1 MAHVRGRAEREGAT
15 TEPFVTA
22 LGGAEKETVLG
33 ALRITHRSV
42 SLDRASDPHVPGDG
56 PFWCGAGGAG
66 EWGAL
71 RSHALARGV
80 QTAGLFCS
88 VTGSFSS
95 TPQCGIVLG
104 ALLLV
109 FCSWMTHQSCM
120 FLVKSASLSKRRT
133 YAGLGERLL
142 GKRGVLGRGGPRSSV
157 RAPSTVPLKTP

>member
-1 MAHVRGRAEREGAT
+1 MAHVRGRAEREGGT
-15 TEPFVTA
+15 TEPFITA

-71 RSHALARGV
+71 RSRAPARGV

-88 VTGSFSS
+88 VTASFSS

-133 YAGLGERLL
+133 YAGLGESAFS
-142 GKRGVLGRGGPRSSV
+142 GSAASWVGAG
-157 RAPSTVPLKTP
+157 RAPLSALLPLCP